1 MTNASIPA
9 YLTLLSCA
17 LLPGCSKP
25 AAASE
30 PAPIPVKV
38 ELVANRDGG
47 GTSRYSGSLEPGVKI
62 ELAFRVGGYVTEL
75 AEITTE
81 SGKRAIDKGDF
92 VKKGTVLMRIRAS
105 EYAEKALSASA
116 QVGEANAQYKLAAQ
130 DLERAKR
137 LYEGRAISRAEYDTS
152 IAKAEAS
159 TASLAAA
166 RARAGEAAVTVADT
180 VLKAPRDGVVLSRP
194 AEIGTLASPGQPV
207 IVVAETRVMKAV
219 FGAPQVLVERLRV
232 GSPVGV
238 FVGAESEART
248 PERLLEARVTRVAP
262 AADTNG
268 RVFSVEAALP
278 NDDGSLRPGAVVS
291 VRIPETANE
300 KPELVVPL
308 RSIIRSPRNSGGF
321 SAFVLDGEGDRAR
334 ARLRDVE
341 LGEVVGNGVTVT
353 SGLSRSD
360 RVVTVGAT
368 LLRDGNEA
376 VVIH

>member
-9 YLTLLSCA
+9 YLALFSFA
-17 LLPGCSKP
+17 LLPSCSKP

-30 PAPIPVKV
+30 PTPIPVKV
-38 ELVANRDGG
+38 EAVASRDTGG
-47 GTSRYSGSLEPGVKI
+47 MSRYSGALEPAVKV
-62 ELAFRVGGYVTEL
+62 ELAFRIGGYVTEL
-75 AEITTE
+75 AELPTE
-81 SGKRAIDKGDF
+81 QGKRSIDKGDF

-116 QVGEANAQYKLAAQ
+116 QVGEANAQQKLALQ

-137 LYEGRAISRAEYDTS
+137 LYDGRAISRAEYDAAS
-152 IAKAEAS
+152 AKAEAAQ
-159 TASLAAA
+159 ASVAAA
-166 RARAGEAAVTVADT
+166 RARAGEAAVAVADT
-180 VLKAPRDGVVLSRP
+180 VLKAPRDGVVLARP
-194 AEIGTLASPGQPV
+194 AEIGALVSPGQPV
-207 IVVAETRVMKAV
+207 IVLAETRVMKAV
-219 FGAPQVLVERLRV
+219 FGAPQVLVERLGV
-232 GSPVGV
+232 GSPVSI

-248 PERLLEARVTRVAP
+248 PERLLEARVTRIAP
-262 AADTNG
+262 SADTNG

-278 NDDGSLRPGAVVS
+278 NEDGSLRPGAVVS
-291 VRIPETANE
+291 VRIPEAASP

-308 RSIIRSPRNSGGF
+308 RSIIRSPRDPHGF
-321 SAFVLDGEGDRAR
+321 SAFVLEGEGDRAR

-353 SGLSRSD
+353 NGLSGSD